1 MHPRQ
6 DTPFAFLASHFH
18 GQKTGRGVQLA
29 PQQREASYLIILLGT
44 RLMESVWRKH
54 LVICLLLGLLAI
66 PIYFLDVA
74 LNKPGRASG
83 NWIILNFQGFIFWTY
98 IALLAIQVVLSS
110 TALLSFPRLG
120 ALSIHLGSMLLSLIL
135 LVAGLFIFSKLHDWA
150 VFNQYRALME
160 SRRSR
165 INVIELK
172 KWWYFPDEVDP
183 TEIRVKVIV
192 RESGRFAGNVKG
204 EQIDPSG
211 SSTIVFESINQP
223 ESQRQVGSGETFTY
237 VFPLKTLHAV
247 HANDVRI
254 TLYLFKVRS
263 GPSTEDITKVFM
275 NSPQQAD
282 DGEYFYG
289 ALPPASRP
297 AE

>member
-1 MHPRQ
+1 M
-6 DTPFAFLASHFH
+6 DS
-18 GQKTGRGVQLA
+18 
-29 PQQREASYLIILLGT
+29 I
-44 RLMESVWRKH
+44 WRKH
-54 LVICLLLGLLAI
+54 LIICLFLGLLAI
-66 PIYFLDVA
+66 PIYFLDLA

-83 NWIILNFQGFIFWTY
+83 NWITLNFQGFIFWTY

-110 TALLSFPRLG
+110 IAILSFPRLG
-120 ALSIHLGSMLLSLIL
+120 ALPIHFGSMLLSLIL

-150 VFNQYRALME
+150 VSNQYRALME

-172 KWWYFPDEVDP
+172 KWWYFPDEIDP
-183 TEIRVKVIV
+183 TEICVSVAV
-192 RESGRFAGNVKG
+192 RESGRFAGNVRG
-204 EQIDPSG
+204 EQTDPSG

-237 VFPLKTLHAV
+237 VFPLRILHAA

-254 TLYLFKVRS
+254 TLYLFKART
-263 GPSTEDITKVFM
+263 GPSTGDIKKVFM

-289 ALPPASRP
+289 VLPPASRP
-297 AE
+297 AD